1 MSIERISHQ
10 TIAPDLYPQGQ
21 TSSANAAA
29 AGNAAASTAMADSG
43 NASSPSAVLQLQFP
57 EGTSSATASVYSDP
71 SSSST
76 ASSASDAEDQAR
88 MAQNHQQALAR
99 QAGSYTALALGQDGV
114 LVAKSQSSLSANQ
127 SEFVTRAVSAL
138 REFSDQAEQLKQ
150 NTFDANARQ
159 AEANL
164 SVFSGLQKFAARLN
178 VFA

>member
-29 AGNAAASTAMADSG
+29 AGNAAASTAPADSG

-57 EGTSSATASVYSDP
+57 ESNSGATASVYSDP
-71 SSSST
+71 SSST